1 MGAIFVPV
9 VTIKKKITQ
18 TYKIISITVK
28 RKSSFALEK
37 LFFVNLFLYLFISCQ
52 SVNPTVSTYS
62 VHCFSQSPTLKST
75 AYSTVFYF
83 LLSDCCVFVR
93 PAAQEE
99 NTLFLFID
107 NSFQKVQQCK
117 LPGALFKIQLK
128 VLLFLALKHCFSS
141 LYQSWIIVVPL
152 KFTVN

>member
-1 MGAIFVPV
+1 M
-9 VTIKKKITQ
+9 
-18 TYKIISITVK
+18 
-28 RKSSFALEK
+28 
-37 LFFVNLFLYLFISCQ
+37 
-52 SVNPTVSTYS
+52 
-62 VHCFSQSPTLKST
+62 
-75 AYSTVFYF
+75 
-83 LLSDCCVFVR
+83 FVR

-141 LYQSWIIVVPL
+141 LYQSRIIVVPL